1 MRVAESGRVENA
13 VRSPQ
18 HLPTVELPW
27 RSSELDGASLEPVE
41 RHRLCGRYRPP
52 VEDFS
57 GDRAAILRRYLE
69 LAPGARPFFPVD
81 RHAPLD
87 EFERIVNDYPVFRVA

>member
-1 MRVAESGRVENA
+1 MRFAESGRVENA
-13 VRSPQ
+13 ARSPQ

-41 RHRLCGRYRPP
+41 RHRLCGRYQPP
-52 VEDFS
+52 DT
-57 GDRAAILRRYLE
+57 L
-69 LAPGARPFFPVD
+69 
-81 RHAPLD
+81 PLD